1 MYLAHGE
8 YWPLGIMAALWVA
21 AEWVVYKRAVRWV
34 PELVDVAQTSGWRP
48 GIKFAFRAGAAAM
61 LFVTALGPSVRGWT
75 LSTGKPERDLYL
87 IMDVSRGML
96 TEDVPGGRWRLAQ
109 TLADSVISQADVDHV
124 GIIAFASMPYVQCP
138 MTADKPLAQK
148 YLRMLHPKQFV
159 NSGTNFRKA
168 LLMLLSRME
177 SEGLPNRALS
187 VVVFSDG
194 EFEQDDNHSLYKRL
208 KASGATLIPVGIGTA
223 GGGVVPDESGK
234 AFLDNEG
241 MPAVSRLVPKTMEAM
256 GKFFGTHT
264 IFFTDR
270 APLAPVIEAIAETPV
285 KNSPAGSGESENI
298 YPFFLLIGIGCLFAS
313 YLATP
318 ARKS

>member
-8 YWPLGIMAALWVA
+8 YWPLGAPLALWVA
-21 AEWVVYKRAVRWV
+21 AEWVVYKRSVRWM
-34 PELVDVAQTSGWRP
+34 PELVDTSRISGWRP
-48 GIKFAFRAGAAAM
+48 GAKFALRAAAALM
-61 LFVTALGPSVRGWT
+61 LFATVLGPSVRGWSLT
-75 LSTGKPERDLYL
+75 TGKPERDLYL

-96 TEDVPGGRWRLAQ
+96 TEDVPGGRWALAQ
-109 TLADSVISQADVDHV
+109 TLADSIISQTDVNQV

-148 YLRMLHPKQFV
+148 YLRMLHPHQFA

-168 LLMLLSRME
+168 LLMLLARIE
-177 SEGLPNRALS
+177 SEGLPNRALA

-208 KASGATLIPVGIGTA
+208 KACGATLIPVGVGTA
-223 GGGVVPDESGK
+223 AGGVVPDKNGK
-234 AFLDNEG
+234 PFLDTDG
-241 MPAVSRLVPKTMEAM
+241 TPAVSRLVPKTLEEM
-256 GKFFGTHT
+256 GKYFGTS
-264 IFFTDR
+264 
-270 APLAPVIEAIAETPV
+270 PLYYTTQGSVNPIAEAIANTPT
-285 KNSPAGSGESENI
+285 KNSSGGDGESENI

-313 YLATP
+313 YLGAP